1 MEILILGGTGAMGV
15 PLVKKLSI
23 DKNNAVYVTTRKIR
37 TSADDNVHYVS
48 GNAHDLSFI
57 KKLCAEKHYEVIV
70 DFMIYSEKEFTER
83 VEYFLAN
90 SDQYI
95 FLSSCRV
102 YADCKGRITEDSSRL
117 LDIVKDPDYL
127 ATNEYALCKAR
138 EEDLLQNSEKNNWT
152 IIRPYITYNSN
163 RLQLGTLEKEY
174 WLNRAI
180 HHKSIVLTKRT
191 SESLTSL
198 TYGEDV
204 SNAIASVIGKN
215 YCYGQTFQIVNEE
228 SMTWKQILQIYLNA
242 FEEVKG
248 FKPDVKLLDD
258 WQGLANVLGNQY
270 QMKYDRFLNRQFD
283 SSKIE
288 EYTGEKIQYK
298 ETKTGLKECL
308 TQFLTEEDVTGQMPT
323 NWSYEGY
330 ADRVTR
336 EHSRMADINGIKNK
350 LKYIWWRYIP
360 LKIAMLKKHR

>member
-1 MEILILGGTGAMGV
+1 MGV
-15 PLVKKLSI
+15 PLVKKLSSN
-23 DKNNAVYVTTRKIR
+23 KNNIVYVTSRDKRESQQT
-37 TSADDNVHYVS
+37 NVYYVQ
-48 GNAHDLSFI
+48 GNAHDMNMINS
-57 KKLCAEKHYEVIV
+57 LCAAHHFDAIV
-70 DFMIYSEKEFTER
+70 DFMIYDSSEFKARIDSLLSNTK
-83 VEYFLAN
+83 
-90 SDQYI
+90 QYI

-117 LDIVKDPDYL
+117 LDTVKDLDYL
-127 ATNEYALCKAR
+127 ATDEYALRKAR
-138 EEDLLQNSEKNNWT
+138 EEDLLQNSGKKNWT
-152 IIRPYITYNSN
+152 IIRPYITYNRN

-180 HHKSIVLTKRT
+180 QHKTIVLTKRT

-204 SNAIASVIGKN
+204 SNAIASVIGKYN
-215 YCYGQTFQIVNEE
+215 CYGQAFHIVNEE
-228 SMTWKQILQIYLNA
+228 SMTWGQILQIYLDA
-242 FEEVKG
+242 FEVVKG
-248 FKPDVKLLDD
+248 FKPNVKLLDD

-298 ETKTGLKECL
+298 VTKTGLKECL

-336 EHSRMADINGIKNK
+336 EHSKIADINGIKNK

-360 LKIAMLKKHR
+360 LKIAMLKKT